1 MAALKTKKNKSSV
14 TAFLNKIKHKQ
25 RREDC
30 FKRLEL
36 IKTITK
42 EEPVMWGT
50 SIVGFGSYH
59 YVYASG
65 REGDWPVAGF
75 SPRAQ
80 NISIYIMA
88 GIDAF
93 PDLMDQLGK
102 YKTGVSCL
110 YISKLEDIDLT
121 ILKRLIKASI
131 QVIKKRYK

>member
-1 MAALKTKKNKSSV
+1 MAALKTKKNKSSI
-14 TAFLNKIKHKQ
+14 TAFLNKIKNKQ

-30 FKRLEL
+30 FEL
-36 IKTITK
+36 LKLINTITK
-42 EEPVMWGT
+42 EEPAMWGT

-93 PDLMDQLGK
+93 PDLMDKLGK

-110 YISKLEDIDLT
+110 YISKLKDIDLS